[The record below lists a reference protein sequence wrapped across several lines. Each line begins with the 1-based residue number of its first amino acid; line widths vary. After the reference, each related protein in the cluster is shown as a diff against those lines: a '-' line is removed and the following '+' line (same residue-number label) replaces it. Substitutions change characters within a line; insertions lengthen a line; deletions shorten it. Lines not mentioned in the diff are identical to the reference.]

1 MRKTLSRL
9 VSIALLVLVAMFALG
24 GQFGSLTSGK
34 ARDRQ
39 LSVHNATERDGRVQF
54 RLMNTHFDI
63 PRQYFKGVAVSGGGY
78 AQSASLWALLPNFEG
93 YDKAVNHH
101 DFYEVHHKGRRIQI
115 MLVPRGRRMTVPQM
129 VVRDNARES
138 GTTVFGGRHQGGK
151 YDEIRYGLEYYHSD
165 FNSRDSEYLYR
176 INGIPILEFECD
188 DRPPPPP
195 PVKKYPGCKG
205 YWDYNAEVAV
215 NFDFSIEYLPEWRSI
230 FTHIQQLLDGQ
241 LDVKPVLQSTITEK
255 QGE

>member
-34 ARDRQ
+34 AQDRQ
-39 LSVHNATERDGRVQF
+39 PSVHNATERDGRVQF

-115 MLVPRGRRMTVPQM
+115 MLVPRGRRMTVPQI
-129 VVRDNARES
+129 VEKSSKSPVRVL
-138 GTTVFGGRHQGGK
+138 GKHQGK
-151 YDEIRYGLEYYHSD
+151 YDEIRYGMEYYRTEDGAVQAS
-165 FNSRDSEYLYR
+165 LYIYR
-176 INGIPILEFECD
+176 RSGIPEILFRCAESFQV
-188 DRPPPPP
+188 P
-195 PVKKYPGCKG
+195 YPGCQG
-205 YWDYNAEVAV
+205 RWDYNAEVAV
-215 NFDFSIEYLPEWRSI
+215 NFDFSIEYLSEWQSI
-230 FTHIQQLLDGQ
+230 LAHIQQLLDGN
-241 LDVKPVLQSTITEK
+241 LNVIPVPQSTITEK